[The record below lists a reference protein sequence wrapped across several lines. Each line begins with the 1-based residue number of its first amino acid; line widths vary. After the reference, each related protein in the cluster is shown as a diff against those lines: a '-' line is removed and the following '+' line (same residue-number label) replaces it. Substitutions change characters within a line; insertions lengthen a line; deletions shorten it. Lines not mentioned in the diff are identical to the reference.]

1 MDHAGARHN
10 PAHQIGMLIK
20 TNLLQQAEQTRRAI
34 EMINL
39 GARPI
44 VLMEQTG
51 LNRNRIMRLYRDVGK
66 KGAAPKGQAPSS
78 PDWFLLWRN
87 NVDASL
93 FANIHAFVAAHS
105 SRGDDTLTK
114 SYKLYLE
121 HIQAIGAKRLLS
133 YTRAW
138 TLLRFMSADMLHL
151 RQCDKCGGR
160 FIALPSVKSGF
171 MCVMCRP
178 RIGPTRKKL
187 D

>member
-1 MDHAGARHN
+1 MN
-10 PAHQIGMLIK
+10 IIK
-20 TNLLQQAEQTRRAI
+20 TGLIAQAEQTRRAI

-51 LNRNRIMRLYRDVGK
+51 LNRCRIMRLYRDVGK

-93 FANIHAFVAAHS
+93 FANIHAFVAANS
-105 SRGDDTLTK
+105 KGGDDTLTK

-121 HIQAIGAKRLLS
+121 HIQAIKAKKLLS

-138 TLLRFMSADMLHL
+138 TLLRFMSADMLCL
-151 RQCDKCGGR
+151 RQCDKCGGK
-160 FIALPSVKSGF
+160 FVALPSVKSGF

-178 RIGPTRKKL
+178 RIGPARKL
-187 D
+187 DW